1 MFTKTYFGCLYFCN
15 YVQCLGKGFCACFVE
30 THKSSHY
37 GLAWGE
43 MQSKVLI
50 SLSWT
55 QILAFAFN
63 LTCQS
68 GGHDLTFQSYQKV
81 KFSIS
86 QLELFNHFIS
96 LLFYVNAVLVRQ
108 GEFFGNNVRLLM
120 CLYLAMTYYYINA
133 SWSYHYHRT
142 QNARYLKYLD
152 FELSH
157 VLREPVW
164 PLASRE

>member
-15 YVQCLGKGFCACFVE
+15 YVQRLGKGFCACFVE

-55 QILAFAFN
+55 QTLAFAFN
-63 LTCQS
+63 LTYQS
-68 GGHDLTFQSYQKV
+68 CGNDLTFQSYQKV

-96 LLFYVNAVLVRQ
+96 LLFYVNAVLV
-108 GEFFGNNVRLLM
+108 
-120 CLYLAMTYYYINA
+120 
-133 SWSYHYHRT
+133 
-142 QNARYLKYLD
+142 
-152 FELSH
+152 
-157 VLREPVW
+157 
-164 PLASRE
+164 